1 MKKFV
6 FVFLLLMASAWCAD
20 AQKSVSTDSDMKAFT
35 ALNVSDEFTVTLRK
49 SDDYV
54 LKTNI
59 DERLDP
65 FVVAYVKDGVL
76 YLDIDRKKM
85 TPELKK
91 ALRSN
96 HGKAAVIEAEVLV
109 PYLNVMEISGDV
121 VVKST
126 DGFETDSFRLNASDK
141 SVIENLEMVCRTAE
155 LNVSKSASVDLTVS
169 ASSLLNLK
177 TSGSSKTF
185 IRQNGDF
192 LTVTSSGT
200 SQIEAVVDVKS
211 LEVNNSGMSNVTV
224 VSGKAGDLK
233 VDASGSS
240 KFKAAD
246 VPVPSAYM
254 IQSGSSKSI
263 VWATDTLKVN
273 LVGNSVLEFKENPYI
288 DLEKIVSSTLTRYDG
303 TSSK

>member
-1 MKKFV
+1 MKKLIFAFMLFV
-6 FVFLLLMASAWCAD
+6 VSALYAD
-20 AQKSVSTDSDMKAFT
+20 AQKCVSTESDMKAFT
-35 ALNVSDEFTVTLRK
+35 ALNVSDEYTVTLRK
-49 SDDYV
+49 SDEYV

-59 DERLDP
+59 DERLDQ
-65 FVVAYVKDGVL
+65 FVVAYVRDGVL
-76 YLDIDRKKM
+76 YLDIDRKKF

-91 ALRSN
+91 ALRTS

-109 PYLNVMEISGDV
+109 PFLNVLEVNGDAV
-121 VVKST
+121 LKSAS
-126 DGFETDSFRLNASDK
+126 DFETDSFTLNASEK
-141 SVIENLEMVCRTAE
+141 SVIENLGILCKSAE
-155 LNVSKSASVDLTVS
+155 VSVSKSASVDLVIS
-169 ASSLLNLK
+169 ASSLLKLK
-177 TSGSSKTF
+177 TSGSSKTL
-185 IRQNGDF
+185 IKQNGDS
-192 LTVTSSGT
+192 LAITSSGS
-200 SQIEAVVDVKS
+200 SQIEAVVDVKT

-224 VSGKAGDLK
+224 SGKAGGLK
-233 VDASGSS
+233 VDASGSA

-263 VWATDTLKVN
+263 VYATDTLKVN